1 MTTVTIQQNV
11 GGYTGTL
18 DTFIRE
24 GRPTNSYTTATE
36 ISVDGADSTNVRI
49 QGLLSFSGLFGNGA
63 GQIPLGSTI
72 TSATL
77 TLSLSDGSKSP
88 VSFYRMVQDWTT
100 LPSLTWN
107 GFGGGIQTDGV
118 EALAAPDLMLGGL
131 ASGNQ
136 TISVLQS
143 LQAWSAG
150 AANNGWL
157 ISSGGSDG
165 FAFSSSEG
173 AFAPILTVTYDAP
186 SGPTPGLTLVQSGGT
201 TVITE
206 GGADDTF
213 SVRLDAAP
221 VSDVTLTVTTTGPG
235 DVGVVT
241 ATLTF
246 TAQNWQTAQTVALTA
261 VNDSLA
267 EGPES
272 FGITL
277 TASSSDPGYN
287 GMTSTL
293 TVSVVDNDV
302 VQPPLA
308 PTVVAIDN
316 SYVYGAADPSGIAYI
331 PGLDLLFIADS
342 EHDESPFYSQLNLF
356 ATRLDGTFVAS
367 YSMRSFTREP
377 TGLAYNP
384 FNGQLYVTDDDS
396 DKIFIVNPADPT
408 TKVGEINLKPYGI
421 TDAEDPVIDPVT
433 GHIFMLDGLTRTFVE
448 LTSTG
453 GLIQKTVL
461 STVIKDPEALA
472 YDAAHDVFYIA
483 GGATRGTIFQTDHS
497 GNILNTINLLNDY
510 PSAVSGSKPKIKG
523 LEFAPSSDPND
534 GNTLS
539 LYAVDYGADQKSD
552 GRVFEIDLHD
562 NFLFV

>member
-49 QGLLSFSGLFGNGA
+49 QGLLSFSGLFGNGP

-433 GHIFMLDGLTRTFVE
+433 GHIFLLDGLTRTFVE

-453 GLIQKTVL
+453 GLVQKTVL

>member
-49 QGLLSFSGLFGNGA
+49 QGLLSFSGLFGNGP

-107 GFGGGIQTDGV
+107 GFGSGIQTDGV

-267 EGPES
+267 DGPES

>member
-1 MTTVTIQQNV
+1 M
-11 GGYTGTL
+11 
-18 DTFIRE
+18 
-24 GRPTNSYTTATE
+24 
-36 ISVDGADSTNVRI
+36 
-49 QGLLSFSGLFGNGA
+49 LFR
-63 GQIPLGSTI
+63 S
-72 TSATL
+72 
-77 TLSLSDGSKSP
+77 
-88 VSFYRMVQDWTT
+88 
-100 LPSLTWN
+100 
-107 GFGGGIQTDGV
+107 
-118 EALAAPDLMLGGL
+118 
-131 ASGNQ
+131 
-136 TISVLQS
+136 
-143 LQAWSAG
+143 
-150 AANNGWL
+150 
-157 ISSGGSDG
+157 
-165 FAFSSSEG
+165 
-173 AFAPILTVTYDAP
+173 
-186 SGPTPGLTLVQSGGT
+186 
-201 TVITE
+201 
-206 GGADDTF
+206 
-213 SVRLDAAP
+213 
-221 VSDVTLTVTTTGPG
+221 
-235 DVGVVT
+235 
-241 ATLTF
+241 
-246 TAQNWQTAQTVALTA
+246 
-261 VNDSLA
+261 
-267 EGPES
+267 
-272 FGITL
+272 
-277 TASSSDPGYN
+277 
-287 GMTSTL
+287 
-293 TVSVVDNDV
+293 
-302 VQPPLA
+302 
-308 PTVVAIDN
+308 
-316 SYVYGAADPSGIAYI
+316 VYGAADPSGIAYI

>member
-49 QGLLSFSGLFGNGA
+49 QGLLSFSGLFGNGP

-384 FNGQLYVTDDDS
+384 FNGQLYVTDDDA
-396 DKIFIVNPADPT
+396 DKIIIVNPADPT

-433 GHIFMLDGLTRTFVE
+433 GHIFLLDGLTRTFVE

-453 GLIQKTVL
+453 GLVQKTVL

>member
-49 QGLLSFSGLFGNGA
+49 QGLLSFSGLFGNGP

-107 GFGGGIQTDGV
+107 GFGSGIQTDGV

-433 GHIFMLDGLTRTFVE
+433 GHIFLLDGLTRTFVE

-453 GLIQKTVL
+453 GLVQKTVL